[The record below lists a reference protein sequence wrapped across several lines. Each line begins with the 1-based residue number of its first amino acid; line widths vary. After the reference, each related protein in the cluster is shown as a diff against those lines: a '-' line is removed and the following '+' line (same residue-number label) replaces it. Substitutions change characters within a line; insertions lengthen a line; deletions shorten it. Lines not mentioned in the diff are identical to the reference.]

1 MYMKNNTCHS
11 KAVFFRDA
19 FKVNNFVL
27 LWYIKGQ
34 FFQNEQLVFLVRYKK
49 CQI

>member
-1 MYMKNNTCHS
+1 MKNNTCHS
-11 KAVFFRDA
+11 KAVFFYRDA

-34 FFQNEQLVFLVRYKK
+34 FFQNEQLVFWSDIK
-49 CQI
+49 CQT

>member
-11 KAVFFRDA
+11 KALFFRDA

-34 FFQNEQLVFLVRYKK
+34 FFQNEQLVFWSDIK

>member
-1 MYMKNNTCHS
+1 MKNNTCHS
-11 KAVFFRDA
+11 KAVVFFRDA

-34 FFQNEQLVFLVRYKK
+34 FFQNEQLVFWSDIK

>member
-1 MYMKNNTCHS
+1 MPFKSCG
-11 KAVFFRDA
+11 FFRDA
-19 FKVNNFVL
+19 FKVNNLVL

-34 FFQNEQLVFLVRYKK
+34 FFQNEQLVFWSDIK